1 MNKVKEC
8 KMKTAFGRQLIDRFF
23 LRISTE
29 DPQLTRFAGKG
40 G

>member
-1 MNKVKEC
+1 MDKVKEC
-8 KMKTAFGRQLIDRFF
+8 KMKAAFGRQLIDRLF
-23 LRISTE
+23 LRSSTE